1 MSFIIAQ
8 IIINALFFAAGYV
21 IRYAQQCEQ
30 EELDSIDADELTP
43 CELRGDFETRQA
55 LIKSVD

>member
-8 IIINALFFAAGYV
+8 IIINALCFAAGYV
-21 IRYAQQCEQ
+21 IRYAQQREQ
-30 EELDSIDADELTP
+30 EELDNIDPDEPTP
-43 CELRGDFETRQA
+43 YELRGDFETRQA